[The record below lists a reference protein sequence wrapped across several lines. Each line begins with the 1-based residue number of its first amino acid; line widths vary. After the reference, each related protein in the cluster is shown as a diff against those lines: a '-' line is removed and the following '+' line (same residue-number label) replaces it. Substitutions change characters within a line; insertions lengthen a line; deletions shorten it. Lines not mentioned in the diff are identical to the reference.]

1 MDRPGELCEA
11 LGMANTWELIREASS
26 KRQFSLSSKPKP
38 GFSKNFTFAPE
49 FAVFGATWVDGVE
62 LSALSEDPTLRDL
75 FACLDTVR
83 EFGDIKE
90 LRRCGLRF
98 IALDAARQQDVAV
111 DGDAGLV
118 LLDQFLERSCESVS
132 GGIRKTAGDITDAS
146 VKIVGKHKDEMH
158 YTISYGPFGDFEAPK
173 FFSDVA
179 DNWPE
184 ASGYDLLCD
193 ADFWE
198 ANFAMTTSARKWA
211 LPVMSRFREVATSV
225 SNGIRGNGNG

>member
-1 MDRPGELCEA
+1 
-11 LGMANTWELIREASS
+11 MANTWELIREASS

-83 EFGDIKE
+83 EFGDIRE